1 MEEVNQMEEWNM
13 AKAYFYRI
21 DRLLT
26 MCADCQLSSDV
37 IKWSRAL
44 LCLYKEIYPKMIEQE
59 KKEANN
65 FVSALTKLRLND
77 PSTTNV
83 SVSPFL
89 DFELFLRGTMENKGM
104 LTPKADDPSKSY
116 RS

>member
-1 MEEVNQMEEWNM
+1 MDETNQMEEWNM

-26 MCADCQLSSDV
+26 MCADCQINSDV
-37 IKWSRAL
+37 IKWSKTL
-44 LCLYKEIYPKMIEQE
+44 LCLYKEIYPKMMTEE
-59 KKEANN
+59 KTKANT
-65 FVSALTKLRLND
+65 FVTELTNLKLND
-77 PSTTNV
+77 PTTTNV
-83 SVSPFL
+83 SISPFL
-89 DFELFLRGTMENKGM
+89 NFEIFIRETMENKGM